1 MAVASGIQ
9 KKPGRLQNRTFGK
22 VNTPNETRPWRHLA
36 KICLAISIVQS
47 LVMGCGSELVTS
59 GSHTKQ
65 LGNRDFPCTT
75 FETEQISAALR
86 GMPEGFLNEGSFQ
99 VGKVDRVKNQ
109 LTGMPRPYLEWLFAL
124 RAQNGFRIG
133 ERNLG
138 PGVMG
143 VTVRNGS
150 TGIPLSVEVAA
161 RADAIDFALQH
172 EIGHALETRVL
183 ELNGS
188 FASAFNTAYRNE
200 RSNQNLRSY
209 ARSSAT
215 EYFAEA
221 FANFYCSKDAQEFIA
236 SNVPE
241 TYALL
246 KKSFL
251 PASFDEP
258 SAATAGKDTW
268 LMLVDD
274 REQTYLDV
282 SFPASVKKAALCK
295 GSSEECTKNPTIF
308 ATLTSSPT
316 KISGRA
322 VFRSESEIKF
332 ERNLKLTV
340 LVYDTSDK
348 VHAAKSVEFLGAGG
362 P

>member
-1 MAVASGIQ
+1 MAVASGFQ
-9 KKPGRLQNRTFGK
+9 QKPGQLETLTLGEANRQRDTGI
-22 VNTPNETRPWRHLA
+22 WCQLG
-36 KICLAISIVQS
+36 KICLSTLIIHS
-47 LVMGCGSELVTS
+47 LSVGCGSELVSS

-65 LGNRDFPCTT
+65 LGNRDFPCAT
-75 FETEQISAALR
+75 FDAEQISAALK
-86 GMPEGFLNEGSFQ
+86 GMPDGFINEGSFQ

-109 LTGMPRPYLEWLFAL
+109 LTGLPRPYLEWLFAL
-124 RAQNGFRIG
+124 RAQNGFRIA

-138 PGVMG
+138 SGVMG

-150 TGIPLSVEVAA
+150 TGVPSSVDVTT
-161 RADAIDFALQH
+161 RADAVDFALQH

-188 FASAFNTAYRNE
+188 FANAFNTAYRTE
-200 RSNQNLRSY
+200 RNNQNLRSY
-209 ARSSAT
+209 ARSSAI

-258 SAATAGKDTW
+258 SVATASTDTW

-274 REQTYLDV
+274 RDQTHLDI
-282 SFPASVKKAALCK
+282 SFPTSIKKAALCK
-295 GSSEECTKNPTIF
+295 GTSEECTKNPAVF
-308 ATLTSSPT
+308 VALTPSPT

-322 VFRSESEIKF
+322 VFRSESEIKV

-340 LVYDTSDK
+340 LVYDTNDK
-348 VHAAKSVEFLGAGG
+348 VRAAKSVEFLGVGG